1 MIRFQKWLDSFTIVL
16 QDLAVSIYQTELQKY
31 QLLFSKTSKAS
42 NILSGARL
50 ILILLAIIA
59 GYQFFKNDSHAFGAM
74 LILCVVFFLLLVRH
88 HDKLKQKKRFYEQ
101 LVKVNEAEIAAM
113 NGDFSSF
120 SSGAQYVDPQHAYSY
135 DLDVFGD
142 NSIFQ
147 YLNRTATVIG
157 ADRLAQYFLGH
168 QSDAEI
174 IESQEA
180 IRDLA
185 GQVPWRQEFQA
196 TGQLHPDHKSSY
208 ELLLQWSALPSKRTV
223 GLRVLWQVLTLAT
236 VATGLA
242 FIITQSKAVWDA
254 LVALT
259 TVNLIVVVAHG
270 KKIKD
275 ALQYLNA
282 IFKVVEQYGFL
293 LRYIEQGKFSSSKLL
308 RLQQKLRHNGQTAS
322 ASIIKLSGLMHQL
335 ESVQNLIGAVVFNSL
350 FLYHVHILLALEKWK
365 ANHAAQV
372 KNWVD
377 IIAEIEALSSFGHFS
392 FNNPAFVF
400 PTISDKIE
408 LKCTELGHPLIA
420 KEKRVCN
427 DIQFENAGFVILTG
441 SNMSGKS
448 TFLRSLGI
456 NLLLA
461 KIGAPVCATVCT
473 TFNFEIFVSM
483 KLSDSLHDNESYFYA
498 ELKRLKRTIEQL
510 ETGRPGFVLL
520 DEVLRGTNSN
530 DKLAGT
536 IGLLETMLRIK
547 STGMLA
553 THDLNVCDLQAKYPE
568 SLRNMCFEVEMTQ
581 DDLHFDYQLR
591 DGVCVN
597 KSASFLMKK
606 MGVIE

>member
-1 MIRFQKWLDSFTIVL
+1 MVL
-16 QDLAVSIYQTELQKY
+16 QDLTVTIYQTELEKY
-31 QLLFSKTSKAS
+31 QLLFQKESKAS
-42 NILSGARL
+42 NILSGSRL
-50 ILILLAIIA
+50 MLIVFALVA
-59 GYQFFKNDSHAFGAM
+59 GYQFFKNGGYAFGAILM
-74 LILCVVFFLLLVRH
+74 LSIIVFLVLVRR
-88 HDKLKQKKRFYEQ
+88 HDKVKQKRRFYQQ
-101 LVKVNEAEIAAM
+101 LVKINEAEIAAT

-120 SSGAQYVDPQHAYSY
+120 GTGAQYVDPQHAYSY
-135 DLDVFGD
+135 DLDIFGD

-147 YLNRTATVIG
+147 YLNRTTTVIG

-174 IESQEA
+174 MESQEA

-185 GQVPWRQEFQA
+185 GQLPWRQEFQA
-196 TGQLHPDHKSSY
+196 TGQLHPDQKSSC
-208 ELLLQWSALPSKRTV
+208 ELLVQWCGLPLQRTALV
-223 GLRVLWQVLTLAT
+223 LRVLWQVLTFAT
-236 VATGLA
+236 IATGLA
-242 FIITQSKAVWDA
+242 FIITQSKAVWDTFF
-254 LVALT
+254 VLT
-259 TVNLIVVVAHG
+259 SVNLIVVIAHA
-270 KKIKD
+270 KKIKHE
-275 ALQYLNA
+275 LQYLNA

-293 LRYIEQGKFSSSKLL
+293 LRYMEQGKFSSPKLMA
-308 RLQQKLRHNGQTAS
+308 LQQKLHNNGQPAS
-322 ASIIKLSGLMHQL
+322 ATIIKLSGLLHQL

-365 ANHAAQV
+365 GNHAAQL
-372 KNWVD
+372 KIWVD
-377 IIAEIEALSSFGHFS
+377 SIAEVEALSSFGHFS
-392 FNNPAFVF
+392 YNNPSFVF

-408 LKCTELGHPLIA
+408 LTCTKLGHPLIA
-420 KEKRVCN
+420 EEKRVCN
-427 DIQFENAGFVILTG
+427 DIQFEKSGFVILTG

-461 KIGAPVCATVCT
+461 KVGAPVCATACT

-498 ELKRLKRTIEQL
+498 ELKRLQRTIEQL

-520 DEVLRGTNSN
+520 DEILRGTNSN

-536 IGLLETMLRIK
+536 IGLLETMVRIK
-547 STGMLA
+547 STGVLA
-553 THDLNVCDLQAKYPE
+553 THDLNVCDLQAKHPE
-568 SLRNMCFEVEMTQ
+568 TLRNMCFEVEMTH
-581 DDLHFDYQLR
+581 DDLYFDYQLR

-606 MGVIE
+606 MGVIG